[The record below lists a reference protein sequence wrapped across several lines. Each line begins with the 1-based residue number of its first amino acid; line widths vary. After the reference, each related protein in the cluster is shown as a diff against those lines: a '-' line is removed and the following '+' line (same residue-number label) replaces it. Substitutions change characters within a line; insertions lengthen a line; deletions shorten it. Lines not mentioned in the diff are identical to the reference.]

1 MAKRCQSP
9 MLTSQHTLM
18 AALGLA
24 RRQHRG
30 TEPSPPSPRSA
41 QRGVCAGS
49 HGKAGCVLT
58 FLWGQGLWC
67 QEAAPSHSLCAWAR
81 CKEAAAP
88 RGSQVEQQ
96 CYSISGTEGAQQTR
110 TSPAAELWKQHVML
124 QCALQSTAQPSRPD
138 RPDRILHGRQQ
149 QGSNTHNRAQGRPG
163 QHSPA
168 KPTLPKVKRGRFGS
182 AAPLQARLQGAP
194 APVQLMEMT
203 GTQNLCPQPVR
214 GCHHIGSA
222 PVPAYLGT
230 AAGRQGAGQLQ
241 LRGGRRLARPP

>member
-1 MAKRCQSP
+1 MKVAKRCQSP

-24 RRQHRG
+24 RRQRQG

-124 QCALQSTAQPSRPD
+124 QCALQSTAQP
-138 RPDRILHGRQQ
+138 GRQTGRIGSFTADSSRAATPTTERRAG
-149 QGSNTHNRAQGRPG
+149 QGSTAQ
-163 QHSPA
+163 QS
-168 KPTLPKVKRGRFGS
+168 
-182 AAPLQARLQGAP
+182 
-194 APVQLMEMT
+194 QLC
-203 GTQNLCPQPVR
+203 QR
-214 GCHHIGSA
+214 
-222 PVPAYLGT
+222 
-230 AAGRQGAGQLQ
+230 
-241 LRGGRRLARPP
+241 